1 MGRTDGKMDGLEFS
15 GTFGKVSCTVEA
27 SKAAEGDSDTLEG
40 VFDAL
45 EGDSD
50 VFSDTPYL

>member
-27 SKAAEGDSDTLEG
+27 SEAAEGDSDTLEG

-45 EGDSD
+45 EGFSD
-50 VFSDTPYL
+50 VFLDTPYL

>member
-1 MGRTDGKMDGLEFS
+1 MGRTDGKLDGLEFS
-15 GTFGKVSCTVEA
+15 GTLGKVSCTVEV
-27 SKAAEGDSDTLEG
+27 SEAAEGDSDTLEG

-45 EGDSD
+45 EGFSD